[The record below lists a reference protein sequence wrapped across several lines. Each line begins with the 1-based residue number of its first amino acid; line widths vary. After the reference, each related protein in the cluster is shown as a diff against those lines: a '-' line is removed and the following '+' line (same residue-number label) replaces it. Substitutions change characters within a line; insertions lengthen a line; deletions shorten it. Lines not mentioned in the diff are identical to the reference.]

1 MLIVVHGGARA
12 EARRTGSNPGEFS
25 GWERGGGHGAM
36 RSREGL
42 GMEVF
47 GKEVLCEGDWA

>member
-1 MLIVVHGGARA
+1 MGQEQKQGERGAVIRASGGR
-12 EARRTGSNPGEFS
+12 